1 MAGASEK
8 TRASRGGSRVRIC
21 FSIARSERR
30 RLAPLDWN
38 SKHISDATL
47 GLDHSRRARVAF
59 ELAPEAKDLHVDT
72 AVEDIFM
79 DASRLQQMLAA
90 ERTLRRLEKGEQH
103 RILALGQ
110 CDRGS
115 GRVGQLAGL
124 AVELPAGKAKAA
136 ALGIARRRCA
146 SDVEPPQYRA
156 DAGEQLTQVEWLGP
170 IIVGAELEP
179 NHPIDFVKA
188 VAGDDDDRHLRAPP
202 DPP

>member
-8 TRASRGGSRVRIC
+8 TRAPRGGSLVRTC

-30 RLAPLDWN
+30 RIDPLDWN

-72 AVEDIFM
+72 AVEDVLV
-79 DASRLQQMLAA
+79 DASRLQQVLAA
-90 ERTLRRLEKGEQH
+90 KRTLRRLEKGDQH
-103 RILALGQ
+103 CILTLVQ

-115 GRVGQLAGL
+115 DRGGELAGL

-136 ALGIARRRCA
+136 AFGIARPRRA
-146 SDVEPPQYRA
+146 SDAQPP
-156 DAGEQLTQVEWLGP
+156 
-170 IIVGAELEP
+170 
-179 NHPIDFVKA
+179 
-188 VAGDDDDRHLRAPP
+188 
-202 DPP
+202 